1 MEESGSI
8 GIFTLKMFMMKLH
21 FQSFRNITLMMALFF
36 VFLFSSQAQNFLY
49 EDFSAGLV
57 PAAGWTIVGGTI
69 NDWGLYQ
76 TNNAGGVIPE
86 MYYKG
91 WNNFNG
97 ITRMVSPV
105 INTSGY
111 NALIIE
117 WKHKILKSNN
127 TTTTIRVETTSNG
140 TTWNTVWSF
149 AGTGFI
155 GPETMVITVN
165 NADAGSATF
174 QFAFTVDGN
183 TYPVGSFNSWRID
196 DISLDAVAQN
206 DVSPTVFQIAPLIP
220 DTSTINPRAVF
231 KNWGTASVSF
241 NAKVEIRD
249 AAQNLVYSN
258 IKAVNNVPSVSTS
271 YVTFDGWSSASGT
284 YIAKVIT
291 MLAGDNNP
299 DNDTLTETIVRD
311 QNVVW
316 KKPLFEVFTSSTCGP
331 CGPVNDHLDDILADN
346 PGMYSLVK
354 YPQKFPAPGDPY
366 FIVDAETRLDYYGIS
381 GIPELQLNAAVV
393 GGAIS
398 FSQFDFNEV
407 TMEASDIKVEISENQ
422 TFVNSAGILFIE
434 GSVVPFSNYPAGK
447 MLRVAVVEKKTTG
460 NVGNNGETEFHNEL
474 MVMLPDAY
482 GTPLAALATG
492 QPVPFSFSHDMTTT
506 FVEELTDLALIVF
519 IQDDAT
525 KEILQSAMF
534 NVGDVIQQIGEK
546 NPENPVF
553 FPNPVRDGFR
563 IQWPEGRGSSY
574 HVSINDLSGRNV
586 LEIRDYTNNRMISLE
601 ALSQGVYFV
610 NLDNG
615 SRQCSSKLI
624 KIR

>member
-1 MEESGSI
+1 
-8 GIFTLKMFMMKLH
+8 
-21 FQSFRNITLMMALFF
+21 
-36 VFLFSSQAQNFLY
+36 
-49 EDFSAGLV
+49 
-57 PAAGWTIVGGTI
+57 
-69 NDWGLYQ
+69 
-76 TNNAGGVIPE
+76 
-86 MYYKG
+86 
-91 WNNFNG
+91 
-97 ITRMVSPV
+97 MVV
-105 INTSGY
+105 
-111 NALIIE
+111 
-117 WKHKILKSNN
+117 
-127 TTTTIRVETTSNG
+127 
-140 TTWNTVWSF
+140 
-149 AGTGFI
+149 
-155 GPETMVITVN
+155 TVN

-231 KNWGTASVSF
+231 KNWGTTAVSF

-249 AAQNLVYSN
+249 AAQNVVYSN
-258 IKAVNNVPSVSTS
+258 IKAVNNVPSVSTT
-271 YVTFDGWSSASGT
+271 YVTFDGWSAASGT
-284 YIAKVIT
+284 YVAKVISLLT
-291 MLAGDNNP
+291 GDNNP
-299 DNDTLTETIVRD
+299 GNDTLTDTIVRN

-331 CGPVNDHLDDILADN
+331 CGPVNEHLDDILADN

-407 TMEASDIKVEISENQ
+407 VMEASDIKVEISESQ
-422 TFVNSAGILFIE
+422 TFVNPDGILFIE
-434 GSVVPFSNYPAGK
+434 GNIVPLSNYPAGK

-474 MVMLPDAY
+474 MAMLPDAY
-482 GTPLAALATG
+482 GTSLTALTTG

-506 FVEELTDLALIVF
+506 FAEELTDLALIVF
-519 IQDDAT
+519 LQDDAT

-534 NVGDVIQQIGEK
+534 NIGDVIQQIGEN
-546 NPENPVF
+546 NPENPVIC
-553 FPNPVRDGFR
+553 PNPVRNGFR
-563 IQWPEGRGSSY
+563 IKWPSGRGSSY
-574 HVSINDLSGRNV
+574 CVTISDLSGRNV
-586 LEIRDYTNNRMISLE
+586 MEIRDYADRSLISLE
-601 ALSQGVYFV
+601 SLSQGIYLV

-615 SRQCSSKLI
+615 YLRSSNKLI